1 MIGSGT
7 IVNALAVVVGG
18 GIGLLAKGRLH
29 ARVQDSL
36 MKVMGVAVFF
46 VGSAGALSGLLYIGE
61 NGQLQTSGSLLMI
74 VSLAIGMALGEW
86 WRIED
91 GMERLG
97 ERLKGLF
104 KIRTDSRFVEGF
116 VTNALVICIGAMAVV
131 GSLQD
136 GLEQNPSMLY
146 TKALM
151 DAILSMVFAASLGV
165 GVLFAA
171 IPLFLYQGSI
181 TLLSSLV
188 APYFNDSVI
197 HSLSYVG
204 SVLIAC
210 TGINLLF
217 GKTIRV
223 GNMLPALLI
232 VLLYGLIVY

>member
-1 MIGSGT
+1 
-7 IVNALAVVVGG
+7 
-18 GIGLLAKGRLH
+18 
-29 ARVQDSL
+29 
-36 MKVMGVAVFF
+36 
-46 VGSAGALSGLLYIGE
+46 
-61 NGQLQTSGSLLMI
+61 
-74 VSLAIGMALGEW
+74 
-86 WRIED
+86 
-91 GMERLG
+91 
-97 ERLKGLF
+97 
-104 KIRTDSRFVEGF
+104 
-116 VTNALVICIGAMAVV
+116 
-131 GSLQD
+131 
-136 GLEQNPSMLY
+136 
-146 TKALM
+146 M
-151 DAILSMVFAASLGV
+151 DAILSMVFAASVGV